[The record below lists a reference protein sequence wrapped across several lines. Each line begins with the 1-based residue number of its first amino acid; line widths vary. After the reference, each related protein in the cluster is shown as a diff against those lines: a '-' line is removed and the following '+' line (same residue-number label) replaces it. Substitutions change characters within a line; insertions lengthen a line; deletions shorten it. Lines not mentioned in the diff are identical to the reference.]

1 MQKNAEGLS
10 VVCFFYIFD
19 KKSMIMVAEKSI
31 KETILEELKT
41 KEIVCIP
48 ASEEDYL
55 DLASKLPFKVEYHN
69 SEIITMGL
77 ASFWHETIIGNMI
90 WILKNLFSDSNEHYV
105 LGSNSGVQIPKF
117 EGGYYMPDV
126 LVVKGEPIFKANS
139 TAVITNPYI
148 VIEVL
153 SKATETFD
161 LSDKLH
167 EYKDLGSLQQII
179 FVNQKKVGVMNFLRS
194 ENPNIWL
201 NQDFYDEADIMQID
215 GKDIAVKDIYKK
227 VKFEK

>member
-1 MQKNAEGLS
+1 
-10 VVCFFYIFD
+10 
-19 KKSMIMVAEKSI
+19 MIMVAAKSI

-77 ASFWHETIIGNMI
+77 ATPTHEALVMNIGTILN
-90 WILKNLFSDSNEHYV
+90 ILFGDTDNLFVY
-105 LGSNSGVQIPKF
+105 GSNVGIQIPKF
-117 EGGYYMPDV
+117 EGGYYLPDV
-126 LVVKGEPIFKANS
+126 LVVKDGPIFKANS
-139 TAVITNPYI
+139 TAIITNPYI
-148 VIEVL
+148 FVEVL
-153 SKATETFD
+153 SKATEAFD
-161 LSDKLH
+161 ITEKLH
-167 EYKDLGSLQQII
+167 EYKTLPSLKQII
-179 FVNQKKVGVMNFLRS
+179 FVSQKELGVMSFSRS

-201 NQDFYDEADIMQID
+201 NQDFYDETDVMQID

>member
-1 MQKNAEGLS
+1 
-10 VVCFFYIFD
+10 
-19 KKSMIMVAEKSI
+19 MVAAKSI

-41 KEIVCIP
+41 KEIICIP
-48 ASEEDYL
+48 SSEEDYL

-77 ASFWHETIIGNMI
+77 ASFWHETLVMNIGT
-90 WILKNLFSDSNEHYV
+90 ILNILFSDSDEHYV

-139 TAVITNPYI
+139 TSIITNPHTI
-148 VIEVL
+148 VEVL
-153 SKATETFD
+153 SKATEVFD
-161 LSDKLH
+161 ITEKLH
-167 EYKDLGSLQQII
+167 EYKSLPSLKQII
-179 FVNQKKVGVMNFLRS
+179 FVSQKELGVMNFLRS

-201 NQDFYDEADIMQID
+201 NQDFYNDNDSMQID
-215 GKDIAVKDIYKK
+215 GKELSVKDIYKK

>member
-1 MQKNAEGLS
+1 
-10 VVCFFYIFD
+10 
-19 KKSMIMVAEKSI
+19 MVAAKSI

-48 ASEEDYL
+48 ASESDYL
-55 DLASKLPFKVEYHN
+55 DLASKLPFKVEYHD

-77 ASFWHETIIGNMI
+77 ATPTHEALVMNIGTILN
-90 WILKNLFSDSNEHYV
+90 ILFGDTDNLFVY
-105 LGSNSGVQIPKF
+105 GSNVGVQIPKF
-117 EGGYYMPDV
+117 EGGYYLPDV
-126 LVVKGEPIFKANS
+126 LVVKDGLIFKANS
-139 TAVITNPYI
+139 TAIITNPYI
-148 VIEVL
+148 VVEVL
-153 SKATETFD
+153 SKATENFD
-161 LSDKLH
+161 LSEKLH
-167 EYKDLGSLQQII
+167 EYKHLESLQQII

-215 GKDIAVKDIYKK
+215 GKAVAVKDIYKK

>member
-1 MQKNAEGLS
+1 M
-10 VVCFFYIFD
+10 VV
-19 KKSMIMVAEKSI
+19 AKSI
-31 KETILEELKT
+31 KETILEELRT

-48 ASEEDYL
+48 ASEEEYL

-90 WILKNLFSDSNEHYV
+90 WILKNLFSDSEEYYV
-105 LGSNSGVQIPKF
+105 LGSNLGVQIPKF

-139 TAVITNPYI
+139 TAIITNPYI
-148 VIEVL
+148 IVEVL
-153 SKATETFD
+153 SKATEVFD
-161 LSDKLH
+161 ITEKLH
-167 EYKDLGSLQQII
+167 EYKSLPSLKQII
-179 FVNQKKVGVMNFLRS
+179 FVSQKELGLMNFLRS

-201 NQDFYDEADIMQID
+201 NQDFYNEDDRMQID
-215 GKDIAVKDIYKK
+215 GKEIAVKDIYRK

>member
-1 MQKNAEGLS
+1 
-10 VVCFFYIFD
+10 
-19 KKSMIMVAEKSI
+19 
-31 KETILEELKT
+31 LEELRT

-55 DLASKLPFKVEYHN
+55 DLAIKLPFKVEYHD

-77 ASFWHETIIGNMI
+77 ASFWHETLVMNIGSLLNI
-90 WILKNLFSDSNEHYV
+90 LFSDSDEHYV

-117 EGGYYMPDV
+117 EGGYYMSDV
-126 LVVKGEPIFKANS
+126 LVVKGEPVFKANS
-139 TAVITNPYI
+139 TAIITNPYI

-167 EYKDLGSLQQII
+167 EYKHLESLQQII
-179 FVNQKKVGVMNFLRS
+179 FVNQKKIGVMNYLRS

-201 NQDFYDEADIMQID
+201 NQDFYNEDDKMQID
-215 GKDIAVKDIYKK
+215 GKEIAVNDIYKK
-227 VKFEK
+227 VKFTN

>member
-1 MQKNAEGLS
+1 
-10 VVCFFYIFD
+10 
-19 KKSMIMVAEKSI
+19 MVAAKNI
-31 KETILEELKT
+31 KETIMEELKT

-55 DLASKLPFKVEYHN
+55 DLAIKLPFKVEYHD

-77 ASFWHETIIGNMI
+77 ASFWHETLVMNIGSLLNI
-90 WILKNLFSDSNEHYV
+90 LFSDSDEHYV

-117 EGGYYMPDV
+117 EGGYYMSDV
-126 LVVKGEPIFKANS
+126 LVVKGEPVFKANS
-139 TAVITNPYI
+139 TAIITNPYI

-167 EYKDLGSLQQII
+167 EYKHLESLQQII
-179 FVNQKKVGVMNFLRS
+179 FVNQKKIGVMNYLRS

-201 NQDFYDEADIMQID
+201 NQDFYNKDDKMQID
-215 GKDIAVKDIYKK
+215 GKEIAVNDIYKK
-227 VKFEK
+227 VKFTN

>member
-1 MQKNAEGLS
+1 
-10 VVCFFYIFD
+10 
-19 KKSMIMVAEKSI
+19 MVAAKSI

-55 DLASKLPFKVEYHN
+55 DLASKLPFKVEYHD

-77 ASFWHETIIGNMI
+77 ASFWHETIIGNVI
-90 WILKNLFSDSNEHYV
+90 WILKNLFSDSEEHYV

-117 EGGYYMPDV
+117 EGGYYMPDG
-126 LVVKGEPIFKANS
+126 LVVKGEPVFKVNS
-139 TAVITNPYI
+139 TAIITNPYI
-148 VIEVL
+148 VVEVL

-161 LSDKLH
+161 LSEKLH
-167 EYKDLGSLQQII
+167 EYKHLESLQQII

-201 NQDFYDEADIMQID
+201 NQDFYDETDVMQID
-215 GKDIAVKDIYKK
+215 GKDVAVKDIYKK
-227 VKFEK
+227 VKFER

>member
-1 MQKNAEGLS
+1 
-10 VVCFFYIFD
+10 
-19 KKSMIMVAEKSI
+19 MIMVVEKSI

-41 KEIVCIP
+41 KKIVCIP

-90 WILKNLFSDSNEHYV
+90 WILKNLFSESDEYYV

-126 LVVKGEPIFKANS
+126 LVVKGEPVFKANS
-139 TAVITNPYI
+139 TAIVTNPYI
-148 VIEVL
+148 IVEVL
-153 SKATETFD
+153 SRATEVFD
-161 LSDKLH
+161 ITEKLH
-167 EYKDLGSLQQII
+167 EYKSLPSLKQII
-179 FVNQKKVGVMNFLRS
+179 FVSQKELGLMNFLRS

-201 NQDFYDEADIMQID
+201 NQDFYNEDDKMQID
-215 GKDIAVKDIYKK
+215 GKEIAVKDIYKK

>member
-1 MQKNAEGLS
+1 
-10 VVCFFYIFD
+10 
-19 KKSMIMVAEKSI
+19 MVAEKSI

-90 WILKNLFSDSNEHYV
+90 WILKNLFSKSDEHYV

-126 LVVKGEPIFKANS
+126 LVLKGEPVFKANS
-139 TAVITNPYI
+139 TAIITNPYI
-148 VIEVL
+148 IVEVL
-153 SKATETFD
+153 SRATEVFD
-161 LSDKLH
+161 ITEKLH
-167 EYKDLGSLQQII
+167 EYKSLPSLKQII
-179 FVNQKKVGVMNFLRS
+179 FVSQKELGVMSFLRS

-215 GKDIAVKDIYKK
+215 GNDIEVKDIYKK
-227 VKFEK
+227 VKFTK

>member
-1 MQKNAEGLS
+1 
-10 VVCFFYIFD
+10 
-19 KKSMIMVAEKSI
+19 MVAAKSI

-41 KEIVCIP
+41 KQIVCIP
-48 ASEEDYL
+48 ASEADYL
-55 DLASKLPFKVEYHN
+55 DLATKLPFKVEYHN

-90 WILKNLFSDSNEHYV
+90 WMLKNLFSDSDEHYV

-117 EGGYYMPDV
+117 EGGYYIPDV
-126 LVVKGEPIFKANS
+126 LVVKGEPIFKENS
-139 TAVITNPYI
+139 TAIITNPYI
-148 VIEVL
+148 VVEVL

-167 EYKDLGSLQQII
+167 EYKHLESLQQII
-179 FVNQKKVGVMNFLRS
+179 FINQKKVGVMSYLRS

-201 NQDFYDEADIMQID
+201 NQDFHSLDDAIVVEGASISLS
-215 GKDIAVKDIYKK
+215 DIYKK
-227 VKFEK
+227 IKFEKATCG

>member
-1 MQKNAEGLS
+1 
-10 VVCFFYIFD
+10 
-19 KKSMIMVAEKSI
+19 MVAAKSI

-55 DLASKLPFKVEYHN
+55 DLANTLPFKVEYHN
-69 SEIITMGL
+69 SEIITMGI
-77 ASFWHETIIGNMI
+77 ASFWHETLVGNMI
-90 WILKNLFSDSNEHYV
+90 WVLKNLFSDSDEHYV

-139 TAVITNPYI
+139 TAIITNPYI
-148 VIEVL
+148 IVEVL
-153 SKATETFD
+153 SKATEDFD
-161 LSDKLH
+161 ITEKLH
-167 EYKDLGSLQQII
+167 EYKTLLSLEQII
-179 FVNQKKVGVMNFLRS
+179 FINQKKVGVMSYLRS

-201 NQDFYDEADIMQID
+201 NQDFYNETDVMNIV
-215 GKDIAVKDIYKK
+215 GKDVVIKDIYKK
-227 VKFEK
+227 IKFQK

>member
-1 MQKNAEGLS
+1 
-10 VVCFFYIFD
+10 
-19 KKSMIMVAEKSI
+19 MVAEKSI

-90 WILKNLFSDSNEHYV
+90 WILKNLFSKSDEHYV

-126 LVVKGEPIFKANS
+126 LVLKGEPVFKANF
-139 TAVITNPYI
+139 TAIITNPYI
-148 VIEVL
+148 IVEVL
-153 SKATETFD
+153 SRATEVFD
-161 LSDKLH
+161 ITEKLH
-167 EYKDLGSLQQII
+167 EYKSLPSLKQII
-179 FVNQKKVGVMNFLRS
+179 FVSQKELGVMSFLRS

-215 GKDIAVKDIYKK
+215 GNDIEVKDIYKK
-227 VKFEK
+227 VKFTK

>member
-1 MQKNAEGLS
+1 
-10 VVCFFYIFD
+10 
-19 KKSMIMVAEKSI
+19 MVAAKSI

-48 ASEEDYL
+48 ASEADYL

-90 WILKNLFSDSNEHYV
+90 WMLKNLFSDSDEHYV

-139 TAVITNPYI
+139 TAIITNPYI

-167 EYKDLGSLQQII
+167 EYKHLGSLQQII
-179 FVNQKKVGVMNFLRS
+179 FINQKKVGVMSYLRS

-201 NQDFYDEADIMQID
+201 NQDFYNETDVMQID
-215 GKDIAVKDIYKK
+215 GKDIAVKEIYKK

>member
-1 MQKNAEGLS
+1 
-10 VVCFFYIFD
+10 
-19 KKSMIMVAEKSI
+19 MVAAKSI

-90 WILKNLFSDSNEHYV
+90 WILKNLFSDSDEHYV

-126 LVVKGEPIFKANS
+126 LVVKGEPIFKASS
-139 TAVITNPYI
+139 TAIVTNPYI
-148 VIEVL
+148 VVEVL

-167 EYKDLGSLQQII
+167 EYKHLESLQQII
-179 FVNQKKVGVMNFLRS
+179 FVNQKKVGVMSYLRS

-201 NQDFYDEADIMQID
+201 NQDFYNEDDKMQID
-215 GKDIAVKDIYKK
+215 GKEIAVKDIYKK

>member
-1 MQKNAEGLS
+1 
-10 VVCFFYIFD
+10 
-19 KKSMIMVAEKSI
+19 MIMVAAKSI

-55 DLASKLPFKVEYHN
+55 DLARKLPFKIEYHN

-90 WILKNLFSDSNEHYV
+90 WILKNLFSYSDEHYV

-126 LVVKGEPIFKANS
+126 LVVKGDPIFKANS
-139 TAVITNPYI
+139 TAITTNPYI
-148 VIEVL
+148 VVEVL
-153 SKATETFD
+153 SKVTETFD

-167 EYKDLGSLQQII
+167 EYKHLKSLQQII
-179 FVNQKKVGVMNFLRS
+179 FINQKKVGVMSYLRS

-201 NQDFYDEADIMQID
+201 NQDFYDETDVMQID
-215 GKDIAVKDIYKK
+215 GENIAVKDIYKK

>member
-1 MQKNAEGLS
+1 MN
-10 VVCFFYIFD
+10 
-19 KKSMIMVAEKSI
+19 MVAAKSI
-31 KETILEELKT
+31 KETILEELKA
-41 KEIVCIP
+41 KQIVCIP

-55 DLASKLPFKVEYHN
+55 DLASQLPFKIEYHD

-90 WILKNLFSDSNEHYV
+90 WVLKNLFLDNEEHYV

-126 LVVKGEPIFKANS
+126 SVVKGEPVFKENS
-139 TAVITNPYI
+139 TAIVTNPYI
-148 VIEVL
+148 IVEVL
-153 SKATETFD
+153 SKATENFD
-161 LSDKLH
+161 VTEKLH
-167 EYKDLGSLQQII
+167 EYKSLPSLKQII
-179 FVNQKKVGVMNFLRS
+179 FVSQKELGVMSFLRS

-201 NQDFYDEADIMQID
+201 NQDFYDETDIMQID
-215 GKDIAVKDIYKK
+215 GRDVAVKDIYKK

>member
-1 MQKNAEGLS
+1 
-10 VVCFFYIFD
+10 
-19 KKSMIMVAEKSI
+19 MVAAKSI

-48 ASEEDYL
+48 ASEDDYL
-55 DLASKLPFKVEYHN
+55 DLASKLPFKVEYHD

-77 ASFWHETIIGNMI
+77 ASFWHETLVMNIGTLLNI
-90 WILKNLFSDSNEHYV
+90 LFSDSDEHYV

-139 TAVITNPYI
+139 TGIVTNPYI
-148 VIEVL
+148 VVEVL
-153 SKATETFD
+153 SKATENFD
-161 LSDKLH
+161 VSEKLH
-167 EYKDLGSLQQII
+167 EYKHLESLQQII

-201 NQDFYDEADIMQID
+201 NQDFYDETDIMQID
-215 GKDIAVKDIYKK
+215 GKDVAVKDIYKK

>member
-1 MQKNAEGLS
+1 
-10 VVCFFYIFD
+10 
-19 KKSMIMVAEKSI
+19 MVAAKSI
-31 KETILEELKT
+31 KETIMEELKT

-55 DLASKLPFKVEYHN
+55 DLAIKLPFKVEYHD

-77 ASFWHETIIGNMI
+77 ASFWHETLVMNIGSLLNI
-90 WILKNLFSDSNEHYV
+90 LFSDSDAHYV

-126 LVVKGEPIFKANS
+126 LVVKGEPVFKANS
-139 TAVITNPYI
+139 TAIITNPYI

-167 EYKDLGSLQQII
+167 EYKHLESLQQII
-179 FVNQKKVGVMNFLRS
+179 FVNQKKIGVMNYLRS

-201 NQDFYDEADIMQID
+201 NQDFYNEDDKMQID
-215 GKDIAVKDIYKK
+215 GKEIAVNDIYKK
-227 VKFEK
+227 VKFTN

>member
-1 MQKNAEGLS
+1 
-10 VVCFFYIFD
+10 
-19 KKSMIMVAEKSI
+19 MVAEKSI

-41 KEIVCIP
+41 KEIVCFL
-48 ASEEDYL
+48 ASEADYL
-55 DLASKLPFKVEYHN
+55 DLASKLSFKIEYHN

-90 WILKNLFSDSNEHYV
+90 WVLKNLFSDSDEHYV

-126 LVVKGEPIFKANS
+126 LVVKGEPAFKANS
-139 TAVITNPYI
+139 TAIITNPYI

-153 SKATETFD
+153 SKATENFD

-167 EYKDLGSLQQII
+167 EYKHLESLQQII
-179 FVNQKKVGVMNFLRS
+179 FVNQKKVGIMNFLRS

-201 NQDFYDEADIMQID
+201 NQDFYDETDIMQID
-215 GKDIAVKDIYKK
+215 GKPVLVKDIYKK
-227 VKFEK
+227 IKF

>member
-1 MQKNAEGLS
+1 
-10 VVCFFYIFD
+10 
-19 KKSMIMVAEKSI
+19 MIMVAEKSI

-48 ASEEDYL
+48 ASEADYL

-90 WILKNLFSDSNEHYV
+90 WMLKNLFSDSDEHYV

-126 LVVKGEPIFKANS
+126 LVVKGEPVFKENS
-139 TAVITNPYI
+139 TAIITNPYI
-148 VIEVL
+148 VVEVL

-167 EYKDLGSLQQII
+167 EYKHLESLQQII
-179 FVNQKKVGVMNFLRS
+179 FINQKKVGVMSYIRS

-201 NQDFYDEADIMQID
+201 NQDFYNEDDKMQID
-215 GKDIAVKDIYKK
+215 GKEIAVKDIYKK

>member
-1 MQKNAEGLS
+1 
-10 VVCFFYIFD
+10 
-19 KKSMIMVAEKSI
+19 MVAAKSI
-31 KETILEELKT
+31 RETILEELKT

-55 DLASKLPFKVEYHN
+55 DLVSKLPFKAEYHN

-77 ASFWHETIIGNMI
+77 ASFWHETLVMSIGT
-90 WILKNLFSDSNEHYV
+90 ILNILFSDSDEHYV

-126 LVVKGEPIFKANS
+126 LVVKGEPIFKENS
-139 TAVITNPYI
+139 TAIITNPYI
-148 VIEVL
+148 VVEVL

-167 EYKDLGSLQQII
+167 EYKYLESLQQII
-179 FVNQKKVGVMNFLRS
+179 FINQKKVGVMSYLRS

-201 NQDFYDEADIMQID
+201 NQDFYNEDDKMQID
-215 GKDIAVKDIYKK
+215 GKEIAVKDIYKK

>member
-1 MQKNAEGLS
+1 
-10 VVCFFYIFD
+10 
-19 KKSMIMVAEKSI
+19 MVAAKSI

-48 ASEEDYL
+48 ASEDDYL
-55 DLASKLPFKVEYHN
+55 DLASKLPFKVEYHD

-77 ASFWHETIIGNMI
+77 ASFWHETLVMNIGTLLNI
-90 WILKNLFSDSNEHYV
+90 LFSDSDEHYV

-139 TAVITNPYI
+139 TAIVTNPYI
-148 VIEVL
+148 VVEVL
-153 SKATETFD
+153 SKATENFD
-161 LSDKLH
+161 VSEKLH
-167 EYKDLGSLQQII
+167 EYKHLESLQQII

-201 NQDFYDEADIMQID
+201 NQDFYDETDIMQID
-215 GKDIAVKDIYKK
+215 GKDVAVKDIYKK

>member
-1 MQKNAEGLS
+1 
-10 VVCFFYIFD
+10 
-19 KKSMIMVAEKSI
+19 MIATKSI

-41 KEIVCIP
+41 KEIVCIS
-48 ASEEDYL
+48 ASEEEYL
-55 DLASKLPFKVEYHN
+55 DLASKLPFKIEYHD

-90 WILKNLFSDSNEHYV
+90 WILKNLFSNSDEHYV

-126 LVVKGEPIFKANS
+126 LVVKGEPVFKANS
-139 TAVITNPYI
+139 MAIVTNPYI
-148 VIEVL
+148 IVEVL
-153 SKATETFD
+153 SRATEVFD
-161 LSDKLH
+161 ITEKLH
-167 EYKDLGSLQQII
+167 EYKSLASLKQII
-179 FVNQKKVGVMNFLRS
+179 FVSQKELGVMNFLRS

-201 NQDFYDEADIMQID
+201 NQDFYNEDDKMQID
-215 GKDIAVKDIYKK
+215 GKEIAVKDIYKK

>member
-1 MQKNAEGLS
+1 
-10 VVCFFYIFD
+10 
-19 KKSMIMVAEKSI
+19 MIMIATKNI

-41 KEIVCIP
+41 KEIVCVP
-48 ASEEDYL
+48 ASEKEYL
-55 DLASKLPFKVEYHN
+55 DLASQLPFKVEYHN

-90 WILKNLFSDSNEHYV
+90 WMLKNLFSESDEYYV

-139 TAVITNPYI
+139 TAIVTNPYI
-148 VIEVL
+148 IVEVL
-153 SKATETFD
+153 SRATEVFD
-161 LSDKLH
+161 ITEKLH
-167 EYKDLGSLQQII
+167 EYKSLPSLKQII
-179 FVNQKKVGVMNFLRS
+179 FVSQKELGLMNFLRS
-194 ENPNIWL
+194 KNPNIWL
-201 NQDFYDEADIMQID
+201 NQDFYNEDDKMQID
-215 GKDIAVKDIYKK
+215 GKEIAVKDIYKK

>member
-1 MQKNAEGLS
+1 
-10 VVCFFYIFD
+10 
-19 KKSMIMVAEKSI
+19 MVAEKSI

-90 WILKNLFSDSNEHYV
+90 WILKNLFSKSDEHYV

-126 LVVKGEPIFKANS
+126 LVLKGEPVFKANS
-139 TAVITNPYI
+139 TAIITNPYI
-148 VIEVL
+148 IVEVL
-153 SKATETFD
+153 SRATEVFD
-161 LSDKLH
+161 ITEKLH
-167 EYKDLGSLQQII
+167 EYKSLPSLKQII
-179 FVNQKKVGVMNFLRS
+179 FVSQKELGVMSFLRS

-201 NQDFYDEADIMQID
+201 NQDFYDKADIMQID
-215 GKDIAVKDIYKK
+215 GNDIEVKDIYKK
-227 VKFEK
+227 VKFTK